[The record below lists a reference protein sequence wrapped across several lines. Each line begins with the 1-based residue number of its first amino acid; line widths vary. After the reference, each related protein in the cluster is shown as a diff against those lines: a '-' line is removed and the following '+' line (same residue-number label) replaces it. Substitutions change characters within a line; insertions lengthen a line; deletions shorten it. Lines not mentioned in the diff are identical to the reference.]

1 MIYIILSLLTSPVS
15 PVLPVQPTVSITAV
29 KSKSSGYSAGY
40 GVAKSAALAD
50 ALRNVPK
57 GAHRGE
63 TKFIQVGIR
72 HWKCIIRWVVY

>member
-1 MIYIILSLLTSPVS
+1 MIYIILSLLTS

-29 KSKSSGYSAGY
+29 KSSGYSAGY

>member
-1 MIYIILSLLTSPVS
+1 MIYIILSLLTS

>member
-1 MIYIILSLLTSPVS
+1 MIYIILSLLTS

-63 TKFIQVGIR
+63 TKFIQFGIR
-72 HWKCIIRWVVY
+72 HWKCIIKWVIY

>member
-1 MIYIILSLLTSPVS
+1 MIYIILSLLTS

-50 ALRNVPK
+50 ALRKVPK

>member
-1 MIYIILSLLTSPVS
+1 MIYIILSLLTS

-50 ALRNVPK
+50 ALRNVPT

-72 HWKCIIRWVVY
+72 HWKGIIRWGVY

>member
-1 MIYIILSLLTSPVS
+1 MIYIILSLLTS

-72 HWKCIIRWVVY
+72 HWKCIIRWVGY

>member
-1 MIYIILSLLTSPVS
+1 MTS
-15 PVLPVQPTVSITAV
+15 PVLPAQPTVSISAV
-29 KSKSSGYSAGY
+29 QSSGYSVGY

-57 GAHRGE
+57 RAQRGE

-72 HWKCIIRWVVY
+72 HWKCIIKWVIY